1 MPAVLTGKS
10 QTEHIGCRF
19 RNDPIFALLHL
30 AKHSL
35 LDSVCGLHKVERLKN
50 LMLLLLVSF
59 STYVIQP
66 NPKSEMI
73 MIAMTAAH
81 IYCVYNVPGPVL
93 VL

>member
-19 RNDPIFALLHL
+19 RNDLIFALLHL
-30 AKHSL
+30 AKHSAGFQF
-35 LDSVCGLHKVERLKN
+35 VACTVERLKN
-50 LMLLLLVSF
+50 LMLPLLVSF

-81 IYCVYNVPGPVL
+81 IHCVYNVPGPVL

>member
-1 MPAVLTGKS
+1 MPAVLTAKS

-30 AKHSL
+30 PKHSAGFQFVACIK
-35 LDSVCGLHKVERLKN
+35 SRGLRISCFRYS
-50 LMLLLLVSF
+50 SF
-59 STYVIQP
+59 STYMIQP